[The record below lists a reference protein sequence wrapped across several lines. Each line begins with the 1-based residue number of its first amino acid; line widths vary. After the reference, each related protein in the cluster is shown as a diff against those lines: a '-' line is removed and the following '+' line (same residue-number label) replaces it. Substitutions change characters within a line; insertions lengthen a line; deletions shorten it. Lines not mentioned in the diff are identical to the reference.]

1 MADLKDRLD
10 RDADAL
16 LLRELLHLND
26 AQFDEV
32 IRQLMLELKV
42 EPRKIRNKPTYY
54 FAEVVSTEDQNREIL
69 FVNKGAGV
77 IGTVD
82 VEKLYQYAEKVRAP
96 RSKLLTLGDV
106 SREAEKEGRRK
117 NVKLINGADL
127 AALIRKVGIEDMI
140 LKDFAHQEEV
150 QAPPSEEETLRGQTI
165 MGIESM
171 QAGDPVVAL
180 EHFDRA
186 IAADPDS
193 DAVWR
198 LKGNAL
204 DQLGHHERALECY
217 ARALELNQQSAEL
230 WYSIGACMYH
240 LGRYEDELQAYN
252 KALGLD
258 PQMERAWLNKGST
271 LLKMHKYKE
280 ALDALNSLLKLN
292 PRFVKAHGD
301 RGIVLRHLNRMGDA
315 IGAFETALSLDA
327 EFSEAWANKGSIL
340 LQLGRYEEALV
351 PFENLVTFR
360 PDSAQAWKTKGEL
373 ESRLGRRNDAII
385 SFEKVLD
392 IEPTNEGAKKMLDA
406 EKAKINA
413 SRPELHEKISSIF
426 YNAGLEVQPEPVFI
440 EPEAEAPPMKEE
452 APVDK
457 KQRVVRKIEKVE
469 EAEGAEEAEEIEE
482 KEPAPVEEMEEEAEP
497 ELEYKEPEEA
507 EPSKVEEMIQQSAI
521 PDDLLGSETDMTGEP
536 MEGVAEDVFGD
547 SADLMMLMKRP
558 ELALDEADKGLRL
571 EPMSVRMLLLKGSAL
586 FALGRE
592 EDALKAFIRAVEL
605 EPGRE
610 EAVYSIEF
618 ILGSRG
624 KYAEAAEALEPLLDG
639 KRWVPEIL
647 AAMDCLQAG
656 KIKEV
661 SEHMESA
668 ISLAPSA
675 MAWNYKG
682 LLELEQ
688 GDFEKAIETFGRAR
702 EMEQVFSDPSNN
714 TGVAY
719 SKLGQNDEASNW
731 YDNAISAQPR
741 NSIAWSNRGVML
753 ANLRRSKEAMAC
765 FDQALLIQPDH
776 LILLNKGFM
785 QLSADQLDDSLATF
799 NTSLSTKESAEGF
812 NDKGIVLA
820 RLNRFNEAMAC
831 FRRALQ
837 YAPEFDDAK
846 KNADQFA
853 KMETAEP
860 KKARSEVSLKVPPTN
875 EEMAWQVL
883 GDVDESSLSKLKK
896 SEIDEICEALG
907 LSQDG
912 SKKDL
917 VERVMA
923 AYKAHKKK

>member
-1 MADLKDRLD
+1 VADLKDRMD
-10 RDADAL
+10 KDADAL

-69 FVNKGAGV
+69 FVNKGAAV

-82 VEKLYQYAEKVRAP
+82 VEKLFQYAEKVRAP
-96 RSKLLTLGDV
+96 RSKLVTLGDV

-127 AALIRKVGIEDMI
+127 ATLVRKAGIEDMI

-252 KALGLD
+252 KAIEID

-292 PRFVKAHGD
+292 PRFVKAHSD
-301 RGIVLRHLNRMGDA
+301 RGIALRHLNRTGEA

-340 LQLGRYEEALV
+340 LQLGRYEEALTS
-351 PFENLVTFR
+351 FENLATFR

-440 EPEAEAPPMKEE
+440 EPEAGVAPMKEE
-452 APVDK
+452 APVEK
-457 KQRVVRKIEKVE
+457 KQRVVKKTEM
-469 EAEGAEEAEEIEE
+469 AEEAE
-482 KEPAPVEEMEEEAEP
+482 PAPSEVMRGGKEAEAEP
-497 ELEYKEPEEA
+497 ALEYKEPEEA
-507 EPSKVEEMIQQSAI
+507 EPPKVEEMIQQSAI
-521 PDDLLGSETDMTGEP
+521 PDDLLGPETDMMGEP
-536 MEGVAEDVFGD
+536 MEDVAEDVFGD

-571 EPMSVRMLLLKGSAL
+571 EPLSVRMLLLKGSAL
-586 FALGRE
+586 FALARE
-592 EDALKAFIRAVEL
+592 EDALSAFTRAVEI
-605 EPGRE
+605 EPGSE

-618 ILGSRG
+618 ILASRG
-624 KYAEAAEALEPLLDG
+624 KYGEAAEALRPLLDG

-656 KIKEV
+656 KMKEV

-688 GDFEKAIETFGRAR
+688 GDFESAIETFGRAR

-719 SKLGQNDEASNW
+719 YKLGQTDEASNW

-753 ANLRRSKEAMAC
+753 ADLGRGKEAMAC

-799 NTSLSTKESAEGF
+799 NTSLSTKESAEGY

-837 YAPEFDDAK
+837 FAPGFDDAK
-846 KNADQFA
+846 KNIEQFA
-853 KMETAEP
+853 NMETAEP
-860 KKARSEVSLKVPPTN
+860 KKEREEISVKVPPTN

-883 GDVDESSLSKLKK
+883 GDVDEASLSKLKK

-907 LSQDG
+907 LSQEG

-917 VERVMA
+917 VDRVMA